1 MVTTLI
7 PPPARVH
14 RLAIPFPL
22 LLLLLLLFIHHLHV
36 IILGNWVHMGVPA
49 GVVALVTLVKF
60 LKSIFPHFDGENLK
74 LWLKNCEDYFDLYN
88 VESPI

>member
-1 MVTTLI
+1 
-7 PPPARVH
+7 
-14 RLAIPFPL
+14 
-22 LLLLLLLFIHHLHV
+22 
-36 IILGNWVHMGVPA
+36 MGVPA